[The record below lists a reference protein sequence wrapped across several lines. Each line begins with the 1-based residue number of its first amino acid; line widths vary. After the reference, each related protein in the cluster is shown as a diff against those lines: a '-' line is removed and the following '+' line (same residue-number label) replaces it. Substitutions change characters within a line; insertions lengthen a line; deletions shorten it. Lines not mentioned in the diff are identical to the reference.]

1 MCFCFG
7 FSFLL
12 GGILLLTET
21 IRKAAQEP
29 ACLSAHSREIP
40 DVYNPPLTHVSSSL
54 VASNLSR
61 FKRSR
66 YSAFPSEHMLRKD
79 QLELQS
85 VITGLGVVLSQFAVI
100 EAALAFLR
108 SCFRSG

>member
-21 IRKAAQEP
+21 IWKAAKEP

-40 DVYNPPLTHVSSSL
+40 DVYNPSLTLVSSSV

-61 FKRSR
+61 FKWNR
-66 YSAFPSEHMLRKD
+66 YFPSEQMLMKD

-85 VITGLGVVLSQFAVI
+85 VIIGLGVVLSQFCVI